1 MYYQIIHNETR
12 LRDFINWLP
21 DLKKG
26 EVYYVTLLARSK
38 YCAPGILKSDKAQLK
53 RFTSEKELLYS
64 KIKQLECAVGA
75 YTTKGTAIPQEAL
88 AVYINPNPRS
98 LVEATKAS
106 LVKFAQLI
114 TQDYTG
120 YNPHQ
125 EVMSE
130 IQKACA
136 RKVYFDLDFDLVELD
151 TVLAEAGQHVNL
163 DCITVLKT
171 RGGFHL
177 LIELDKLDKR
187 YSKSWYKGLTGIA
200 GCDIKGD
207 NLIPIPGC
215 VQGGFVPHFVGKG
228 K

>member
-1 MYYQIIHNETR
+1 MNYKIIHNEAR
-12 LRDFINWLP
+12 LQDFIAWLP
-21 DLKKG
+21 ALKKG

-38 YCAPGILKSDKAQLK
+38 YCAPGVLKSDKAQLK
-53 RFTSEKELLYS
+53 RFTSEKDLLLS
-64 KIKQLECAVGA
+64 KIKQLECAIGS
-75 YTTKGTAIPQEAL
+75 YTTKGTPIPPEAL
-88 AVYINPNPRS
+88 ALYINPNPRS
-98 LVEATKAS
+98 LLDATKAS
-106 LVKFAQLI
+106 LIKFAQLI

-136 RKVYFDLDFDLVELD
+136 RKVYFDLDFDNVDLD

-163 DCITVLKT
+163 DCLTVLKT

-177 LIELDKLDKR
+177 LVELEKLEKR
-187 YSKSWYKGLTGIA
+187 YTKSWYKGLTEIS

-207 NLIPIPGC
+207 NLVPVPGC
-215 VQGGFVPHFVGKG
+215 IQGGFVPHFVGKG